1 MKIIK
6 FFPVIFAFFVFDCS
20 ASFFDRES
28 SLSEQQIDNVEW
40 AYASNIWFMKVN
52 PESIYRVNSL
62 AKLDVVELSR
72 ETTNVLPE
80 EVISRRSTIS
90 FFVSLVVQMSIDMFV
105 QSNIGM
111 NSYKNLLMGMDTML
125 SANNDLLSE
134 TESLNNIDVLEKQ
147 IAPDIS
153 VKAVEKI
160 DVSEV
165 PVPNGIWLFMT
176 AFLGGVGLGKRFKL
190 AR

>member
-28 SLSEQQIDNVEW
+28 SLSEQQIDNAEW

-72 ETTNVLPE
+72 ETKNVLPE
-80 EVISRRSTIS
+80 EVISHRSTTV
-90 FFVSLVVQMSIDMFV
+90 FFVNLVVQMSIDMFV

-111 NSYKNLLMGMDTML
+111 NSYKNLLMGMDSML
-125 SANNDLLSE
+125 SANNDLLSK
-134 TESLNNIDVLEKQ
+134 TASLNNIDVIDKG

-190 AR
+190 A